1 MLTNTCCCV
10 GLKFANIKE
19 SQWRW
24 TNNAIISTSHTCTTG
39 GKNQAKVR
47 RSEWDI
53 SQSVQDVWCK
63 FALYLATMATDKQ
76 HEEAPIDANMVH
88 TKFQTNQFSGCVASK
103 VVGFQHKSKNK
114 SADIRWPVVFNDW
127 SHDPWGCQVE
137 LECLQNK
144 SADIR
149 WPAVYNDWSHD
160 SWGCQVKLECLQVVP
175 SEIGICDHSS
185 QQSDVSVSMPGASR
199 S

>member
-1 MLTNTCCCV
+1 MLTNTRCCV
-10 GLKFANIKE
+10 GLKFAKE

-24 TNNAIISTSHTCTTG
+24 TNNAIISTSYTCTTG
-39 GKNQAKVR
+39 EKNQAQVR

-76 HEEAPIDANMVH
+76 HEEAPIDANKVH
-88 TKFQTNQFSGCVASK
+88 TKFQANQFSGCVASK
-103 VVGFQHKSKNK
+103 VVGFQHKSENK
-114 SADIRWPVVFNDW
+114 SGDVRWPVVFNDW
-127 SHDPWGCQVE
+127 SHDPLGCQVE
-137 LECLQNK
+137 LECL
-144 SADIR
+144 SAGVR

-175 SEIGICDHSS
+175 SAYVITLHNNS
-185 QQSDVSVSMPGASR
+185 QRFLFLCQEPHVPKLDK
-199 S
+199 